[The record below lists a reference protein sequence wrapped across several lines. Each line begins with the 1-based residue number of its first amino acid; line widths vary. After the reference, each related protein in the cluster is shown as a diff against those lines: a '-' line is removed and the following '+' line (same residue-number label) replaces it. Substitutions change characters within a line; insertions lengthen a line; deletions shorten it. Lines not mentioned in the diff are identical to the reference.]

1 MLVYQRVIEESPR
14 FFEATNSWV
23 FFSPRNQGSKG
34 HIIDGRI
41 AQQSLCDAVDIA
53 QDIVLRYSNPK
64 KRCRKVRFSS
74 VEKMVNRIFL
84 YLYFFGVL

>member
-1 MLVYQRVIEESPR
+1 MLDYQRVIEESPR

-23 FFSPRNQGSKG
+23 VFFSPRNQGSKG

-41 AQQSLCDAVDIA
+41 SQQSLCDAVDIA

-64 KRCRKVRFSS
+64 K
-74 VEKMVNRIFL
+74 KMQKKQI
-84 YLYFFGVL
+84 